1 MTLARELQ
9 EGRWDS
15 TWKGDTRHPPLKQ
28 GCHQRC
34 ELLKNVLAVG
44 GELSVTAFPFSFIT
58 DLLSWTVMNLPHRA
72 GCQRCSCAISHKCGC
87 SSGAASGLWCQGVSQ
102 WAQGAAVLVVYWWC
116 NGPCWAGGSLS
127 CCPSA
132 VPRAHTV
139 PADVPGL
146 KTSVVV
152 ACWLEVLGFFFQSGE
167 DPSLQP
173 YACLTQVF
181 AVCWCRSPH
190 SYPQIS

>member
-58 DLLSWTVMNLPHRA
+58 DLLSWTVMNLPRRA

-87 SSGAASGLWCQGVSQ
+87 STGAASGRAVVS
-102 WAQGAAVLVVYWWC
+102 GCVPVGSGLLYWWC
-116 NGPCWAGGSLS
+116 TGG
-127 CCPSA
+127 
-132 VPRAHTV
+132 VMV
-139 PADVPGL
+139 PAGL
-146 KTSVVV
+146 LAPCHVV
-152 ACWLEVLGFFFQSGE
+152 LVLCHGHTQ
-167 DPSLQP
+167 SLQMF
-173 YACLTQVF
+173 LG
-181 AVCWCRSPH
+181 
-190 SYPQIS
+190 